1 MAKMK
6 ASRTRESA
14 PMARP
19 ASACAECSAPFLS
32 SHGFKVTN
40 ASAAFWPWPEK
51 LKPST
56 LTILST
62 SGWPRRNFS
71 ACCITASVR
80 ACVAPGG
87 SCTLAMM

>member
-1 MAKMK
+1 MK
-6 ASRTRESA
+6 ASRTFESA
-14 PMARP
+14 PNARP

-32 SHGFKVTN
+32 SQCLSGTK
-40 ASAAFWPWPEK
+40 ASAAFWPLPEK

-62 SGWPRRNFS
+62 SGWLSMKLS

-87 SCTLAMM
+87 SCTLAIR